1 MLGYI
6 VKRTLLLLPT
16 LFGVSVGIF
25 LMVRLLPGDIIDI
38 LLGGDITASEEVKQE
53 AREQLGLTGS
63 YPEQYWNWISG
74 AVRGDF
80 GDSLRN
86 AEPVSTILR
95 DSLPITLELVFL
107 ALLIAVV
114 VGVPLGVISAARRD
128 SARDYASRL
137 GGLIGVSVPNFWLAT
152 LLLLFTSKVFGWVPP
167 LTYISPRDDLLG
179 NLSQFIL
186 PALSISVF
194 TLAIVMRMVRAT
206 MLEVLGQDYVRTAR
220 AKGVARR
227 RVVYRHALRN
237 ALIPVV
243 TVVGFEVGVLMS
255 GAAIVEIIF
264 GLPGVGNQLLQA
276 IFNRDYPMI
285 QATTLLIA
293 IIFIGFN
300 LIVDVLYGFLD
311 PRISAE
317 T

>member
-1 MLGYI
+1 MTSFI
-6 VKRTLLLLPT
+6 IKRVLLLVPT
-16 LFGVSVGIF
+16 LIGVSIGIF

-38 LLGGDITASEEVKQE
+38 LLGGDITASEEVRQE

-86 AEPVSTILR
+86 AEPVSAVLS
-95 DSLPITLELVFL
+95 DALPITLELVFL
-107 ALLIAVV
+107 GLMIAVV
-114 VGVPLGVISAARRD
+114 FGVPLGVISAVRRD
-128 SARDYASRL
+128 SSRDYGARVA
-137 GGLIGVSVPNFWLAT
+137 GLVGVSVPNFWLAT

-167 LTYISPRDDLLG
+167 LTYVSPLDDPIA

-186 PALSISVF
+186 PALAISVF

-220 AKGVARR
+220 AKGVSPRKIT
-227 RVVYRHALRN
+227 YRHALRN
-237 ALIPVV
+237 ALIPVI

-293 IIFIGFN
+293 VIFIGFN
-300 LIVDVLYGFLD
+300 LIVDLVYGILD
-311 PRISAE
+311 PRIS
-317 T
+317 TG

>member
-1 MLGYI
+1 MIGYI
-6 VKRTLLLLPT
+6 IKRTLLLVPT

-38 LLGGDITASEEVKQE
+38 LLGGDITATEEVKQE

-74 AVRGDF
+74 AVQGDF

-86 AEPVSTILR
+86 AEPVSAILR

-107 ALLIAVV
+107 GLLFAVV
-114 VGVPLGVISAARRD
+114 VGVPLGVISAIRRD
-128 SARDYASRL
+128 SARDYAARVA
-137 GGLIGVSVPNFWLAT
+137 GLVGVSIPNFWLAT

-167 LTYISPRDDLLG
+167 LTYVSPFDDPLK

-186 PALSISVF
+186 PSLAISVF

-220 AKGVARR
+220 AKGVGKNK
-227 RVVYRHALRN
+227 VVYRHALRN
-237 ALIPVV
+237 ALIPVI
-243 TVVGFEVGVLMS
+243 TIVGFEVGVLMS

-285 QATTLLIA
+285 QATTLVIA
-293 IIFIGFN
+293 VIFIGFN
-300 LIVDVLYGFLD
+300 LIVDVLYGILD
-311 PRISAE
+311 PRITAV
-317 T
+317 